1 LGSVGERGD
10 LARVA
15 QRSWTRVDD
24 YFETLARRRT
34 ARRAREARPRTEP
47 AAPSFVLSTLPF
59 LALFVGLGVLV
70 VGIAVTAWPGSQPE
84 HRPSVAARHEPGVA
98 PKGWFQEA
106 QQDMRRRG

>member
-1 LGSVGERGD
+1 
-10 LARVA
+10 LAPVA

-34 ARRAREARPRTEP
+34 ARRSRETKGRTEP
-47 AAPSFVLSTLPF
+47 DAPSFVLSTLPF
-59 LALFVGLGVLV
+59 LALFVGLAILA

-84 HRPSVAARHEPGVA
+84 RKPAAAAQHEPGVA

-106 QQDMRRRG
+106 QREMRRRG